1 MNYNSD
7 ENKMEYVEKD
17 LLGKQME
24 EPMDFSKLEKMAKF
38 PSFLVK
44 FLLKANIKKI
54 RAMMG
59 GDSKDI
65 TTRTIISEDKMISGY
80 KNDLRIRIYKPEE
93 NVKRPLMVFFHGG
106 GWIGGSLEAVEDY
119 CKGVCDQADCVVIS
133 VEYHL
138 APEHPYPEGLEDSY
152 LAVKW
157 TVENK
162 SELNIDENKIIVS
175 GDSAGGNFSA
185 VLTFMAKDRKEFKIA
200 KQILIYPSTNLDT
213 NVDTDENSPF
223 SAGMEKVMRVMI
235 SLYFKGKVD
244 SSDPYISP
252 VMAKDFSNLPD
263 ALIAVGEEDFLYKS
277 SLEYAKKLDE
287 AGNRVKFILY
297 KNANHAFI
305 DDTGNSDQ
313 ADDLVREAADFIR
326 N

>member
-1 MNYNSD
+1 
-7 ENKMEYVEKD
+7 MEYLEKD
-17 LLGKQME
+17 LPGKHME
-24 EPMDFSKLEKMAKF
+24 EPMDLSKLEKMAKL

-44 FLLKANIKKI
+44 ILLKINIKKI

-65 TTRTIISEDKMISGY
+65 TTRMIKSEDIFIPGY
-80 KNDLRIRIYKPEE
+80 KSEIRIRIYKPED

-157 TVENK
+157 AVENN

-185 VLTFMAKDRKEFKIA
+185 VLTFIAKERKEFKIA
-200 KQILIYPSTNLDT
+200 RQILIYPSTTFTFMSGDI
-213 NVDTDENSPF
+213 DENSPG
-223 SAGMEKVMRVMI
+223 SPGMEKILGIMT
-235 SLYFKGKVD
+235 SFYLKGKVD

-252 VMAKDFSNLPD
+252 ALAKDFNNLPD
-263 ALIAVGEEDFLYKS
+263 VLIAVGDQDMLYKS
-277 SLEYAKKLDE
+277 SLDYAKKLDD
-287 AGNRVKFILY
+287 AGNKVKFILY
-297 KNANHAFI
+297 KNAPHAFI

-313 ADDLVREAADFIR
+313 ADDLVREAAEFIR

>member
-1 MNYNSD
+1 
-7 ENKMEYVEKD
+7 MEYVEKE
-17 LLGKQME
+17 LPGKQTE
-24 EPMDFSKLEKMAKF
+24 EPMNLSKMEKMAKL
-38 PSFLVK
+38 PSFLIK
-44 FLLKANIKKI
+44 FLLKKNITKI
-54 RAMMG
+54 RTMMG

-65 TTRTIISEDKMISGY
+65 TTRTIKSEDKIISGY

-93 NVKRPLMVFFHGG
+93 NIKRPLMVFFHGG
-106 GWIGGSLEAVEDY
+106 GWIGGTIEAVEDY

-157 TVENK
+157 AVENK
-162 SELNIDENKIIVS
+162 SELNIDENKIIIS

-200 KQILIYPSTNLDT
+200 KQILIYPATALD
-213 NVDTDENSPF
+213 NNGDTDENSPL
-223 SAGMEKVMRVMI
+223 SASMEKVMRVMI

-244 SSDPYISP
+244 SLDPYISP
-252 VMAKDFSNLPD
+252 GMAKDFSNLPD
-263 ALIAVGEEDFLYKS
+263 ALIAVGDQDMLYKT
-277 SLEYAKKLDE
+277 SLDYAKKLDE
-287 AGNRVKFILY
+287 VGNKVKFILY

-313 ADDLVREAADFIR
+313 ADDLVREAAEFIR